1 MNNAEFRARARMN
14 LGGSIFH
21 NDWLTGLAVCLVGS
35 VISGF
40 FPLILMGPIAFGEA
54 VIFLKKARGGGRI
67 VFEDLFLGFELFGE
81 NLLLGLMQGLFVFLW
96 ALIPVA
102 GIFIAVYKS
111 YGWALSF
118 YIKVD
123 NPSLEWRECMDRS
136 VLMMHGHRWQLFCLQ
151 LSFIGWVLLG
161 MLAFGVGVLWVEP
174 YMAASTANFYEARRM
189 ETPMDSY

>member
-1 MNNAEFRARARMN
+1 MNNADFRARARMN

-21 NDWLTGLAVCLVGS
+21 NDWLTGLAVCLVGN

-81 NLLLGLMQGLFVFLW
+81 TLLLGLMQGLFVFLW

-102 GIFIAVYKS
+102 GIFIAVYKG

-136 VLMMHGHRWQLFCLQ
+136 VMMMHGHRWQLFCLQ
-151 LSFIGWVLLG
+151 LSFIGWFLLG
-161 MLAFGVGVLWVEP
+161 ALACVIGAYWVMP
-174 YMAASTANFYEARRM
+174 YQEAAKANFYEALRLGTAM
-189 ETPMDSY
+189 S

>member
-1 MNNAEFRARARMN
+1 MNNADFRARARMN

-54 VIFLKKARGGGRI
+54 VIFLKKARGGSRI

-111 YGWALSF
+111 YGWAMSF

>member
-21 NDWLTGLAVCLVGS
+21 NDWLTALAVCLVGG
-35 VISGF
+35 IIAGF

-54 VIFLKKARGGGRI
+54 VIFLKKARGGGKI
-67 VFEDLFLGFELFGE
+67 VFEDLFLGFDLFGE
-81 NLLLGLMQGLFVFLW
+81 TLVLGLMQSLFAFLW

-102 GIFIAVYKS
+102 GIFIAIYKS
-111 YGWALSF
+111 YGWAMSF

-123 NPSLEWRECMDRS
+123 HPEMQWRECMDRS
-136 VLMMHGHRWQLFCLQ
+136 TIMMHGHRWELFCLQ

-161 MLAFGVGVLWVEP
+161 MLACGVGVLWVEP
-174 YMAASTANFYEARRM
+174 YMEASTANFYEARRM
-189 ETPMDSY
+189 EGGML